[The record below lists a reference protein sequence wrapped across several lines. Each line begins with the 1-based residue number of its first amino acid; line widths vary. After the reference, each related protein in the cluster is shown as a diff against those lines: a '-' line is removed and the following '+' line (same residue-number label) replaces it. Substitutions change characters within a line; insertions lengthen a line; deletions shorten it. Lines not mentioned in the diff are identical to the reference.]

1 MCHQRVLP
9 QLSKEVPTTANEAN
23 DCNRKVESCTNSE
36 EQRPPLQGPRGS
48 SQAKAELA
56 GNEAPSPSQ
65 HSGEIVQ
72 WNLDSDRE
80 RGRESTSRPGGHHF
94 QLGFGAE
101 ATLPPEPEGKG
112 ASRAT
117 PVPDEK
123 AAGRGRAPC
132 TGVGGSP
139 GQVAS
144 LLLPFS
150 KLAQQQ
156 VRHPPPGWEWGSKS
170 RKNRPEVTP

>member
-1 MCHQRVLP
+1 MCHQHVLP

-23 DCNRKVESCTNSE
+23 DCNRKVESCTNRE
-36 EQRPPLQGPRGS
+36 EQRPPLQGPKGS
-48 SQAKAELA
+48 SQAQAEPA

-112 ASRAT
+112 ASA
-117 PVPDEK
+117 
-123 AAGRGRAPC
+123 
-132 TGVGGSP
+132 
-139 GQVAS
+139 
-144 LLLPFS
+144 LLLSQMRKQQGGEGPHALVWVGAQGRWQVSSFLSANLLSS
-150 KLAQQQ
+150 K
-156 VRHPPPGWEWGSKS
+156 
-170 RKNRPEVTP
+170 